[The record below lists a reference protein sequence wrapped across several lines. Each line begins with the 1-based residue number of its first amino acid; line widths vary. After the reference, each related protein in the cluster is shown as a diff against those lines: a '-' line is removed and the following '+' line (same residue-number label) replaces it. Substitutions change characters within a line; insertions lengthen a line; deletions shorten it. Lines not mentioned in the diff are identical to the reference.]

1 MGYLYRTY
9 HLSISCTLASHR
21 YMYSLEDLSVI
32 VTHNYLTLQ
41 RSPAYMQPEKIQI
54 PLYVW
59 LHFQIISDGLIA
71 WHK

>member
-1 MGYLYRTY
+1 
-9 HLSISCTLASHR
+9 
-21 YMYSLEDLSVI
+21 MYSLEDLSVI